1 MAGGLS
7 RRYGTDKAF
16 ARVGGIPL
24 VRRAAA
30 ALRSVTGRV
39 VLLGGDDDRYV
50 AVGLETRPDVVPGVG
65 ALGGVQTAVAWARD
79 EGLVGALVLACDMPF
94 VPSGLL
100 AELADGLHHGSV
112 VVPASHGPRGFE
124 PLCAAYGT
132 GCMEAID
139 AAVGRGDRAVISFF
153 SEVDVKVLAPA
164 AVSRHGDP
172 DTIFFNV
179 NRPEDRAL
187 AESLLEELARDEE
200 GEKP

>member
-1 MAGGLS
+1 
-7 RRYGTDKAF
+7 
-16 ARVGGIPL
+16 
-24 VRRAAA
+24 
-30 ALRSVTGRV
+30 
-39 VLLGGDDDRYV
+39 
-50 AVGLETRPDVVPGVG
+50 
-65 ALGGVQTAVAWARD
+65 
-79 EGLVGALVLACDMPF
+79 
-94 VPSGLL
+94 
-100 AELADGLHHGSV
+100 
-112 VVPASHGPRGFE
+112 
-124 PLCAAYGT
+124 
-132 GCMEAID
+132 MEAID